1 MPNDVLTRAID
12 AASSGTHLTAD
23 HASAVLEEIMSGRA
37 GEVQT
42 GAFLIA
48 LRTKG
53 ETVAELVGL
62 ARTMRGLAAEVD
74 PSRPDLVDTAGTGGG
89 PSTFNISTAA
99 ALVAAGAGCSVAK
112 HGNRSSTSRSGSADL
127 LEALG
132 VTIDLGPDQVARCID
147 ELGFGFMFAP
157 RHHAAMKHVVP
168 VRKELAVRTIFNFLG
183 PLTNPAGATRQ
194 LLGVSDPAYQE
205 VIAEALLGLG
215 CERAMVVRSADGID
229 EISTTAETRVVEVE
243 DGGTREWFLR
253 PDEIGVALTDVNQI
267 AGGSP
272 AENAA
277 TVTAVLAG
285 EEGPAREVV
294 VLNAAAAILVG
305 GGTDDLLGAIEMARE
320 AIDSGAARDVL
331 ARLVDLTGG
340 LASGSTA

>member
-1 MPNDVLTRAID
+1 MPNEILTRAID
-12 AASSGTHLTAD
+12 EVASGSHLTAD
-23 HASAVLEEIMSGRA
+23 HASAVLDEVMEGRA

-48 LRTKG
+48 LRAKG

-62 ARTMRGLAAEVD
+62 ARTMRRLAASVAS
-74 PSRPDLVDTAGTGGG
+74 SREDLVDTAGTGGG

-99 ALVAAGAGCSVAK
+99 ALVAAGAGCAVAK

-132 VTIDLGPDQVARCID
+132 VEIELGPEEVGRCLD

-183 PLTNPAGATRQ
+183 PLTNPAGASRQ
-194 LLGVSDPAYQE
+194 LLGVSDRLYQE
-205 VIAEALLGLG
+205 TIAEALVGLG
-215 CERAMVVRSADGID
+215 CERALVVCADDGID
-229 EISTTAETRVVEVE
+229 EISVAGRTRVVEVA
-243 DGGTREWFLR
+243 DGGTEEWFVT
-253 PDEIGVALTDVNQI
+253 PEDVGFERVELSAI

-272 AENAA
+272 EENAA
-277 TVTAVLAG
+277 VVRSVFAG
-285 EEGPAREVV
+285 DRGPARDV
-294 VLNAAAAILVG
+294 VLLNAGAAILAAG
-305 GGTDDLLGAIEMARE
+305 NAHDLGAGVERAAE
-320 AIDSGAARDVL
+320 ALDSGAAEGVLERL
-331 ARLVDLTGG
+331 ARRTGE
-340 LASGSTA
+340 LAAR